1 MLASSQWRRAEPT
14 NVYIPPS
21 FAEHDV
27 AVMHDFIDAHSLG
40 ALVTS
45 SPAGLFATHLPFVLE
60 RAMGARGTL
69 EGHLAR
75 ANPHHELVADDTDAL
90 VIFTGVDAYVTPSL
104 YPSKQRHGKVVP
116 TWNYVAVHAHG
127 RIRLVREPERLRAH
141 LERLTARHEAAQPR
155 PWSLDDTPA
164 GYVDALLGAIVGIEI
179 EIDRLDGK
187 WKMSQNRPA
196 EDVEGVARGLAASP
210 DPAAREVG
218 AIVQARRPDRA
229 T

>member
-1 MLASSQWRRAEPT
+1 M
-14 NVYIPPS
+14 YIPPS

-27 AVMHDFIDAHSLG
+27 AVMHDFIDAHPLG

-45 SPAGLFATHLPFVLE
+45 GTTGLFATHLPLVLD
-60 RAMGARGTL
+60 RTRGARGTL

-75 ANPHHELVADDTDAL
+75 ANPHHGLIADGTDAM

-127 RIRLVREPERLRAH
+127 RIRLVREPDRLRAH
-141 LERLTARHEAAQPR
+141 LERLTARHEAVQPR
-155 PWSLDDTPA
+155 PWSIDDTPV

-196 EDVEGVARGLAASP
+196 EDIEGVARGLAASA
-210 DPAAREVG
+210 DPAVREVG
-218 AIVQARRPDRA
+218 AVVRARRPDRA
-229 T
+229 D